1 MSAKLFALYLLASL
15 LATSSASYAYYKSSS
30 DQNTRSSFTLPVLD
44 STTIVTALIDLQG
57 AGLSYKV

>member
-1 MSAKLFALYLLASL
+1 MSAKLFTLCLLACL
-15 LATSSASYAYYKSSS
+15 LVTTSASYAYYKSSF
-30 DQNTRSSFTLPVLD
+30 DPNTRSSFTLPVLD